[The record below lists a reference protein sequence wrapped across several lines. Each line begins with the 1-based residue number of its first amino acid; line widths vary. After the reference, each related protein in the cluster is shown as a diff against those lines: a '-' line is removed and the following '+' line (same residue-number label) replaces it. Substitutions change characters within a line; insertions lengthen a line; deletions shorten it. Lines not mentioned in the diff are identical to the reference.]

1 MMTVTTSAGGGDGM
15 ARPTTTGMHEVRVPV
30 AGMTCRACETRVSR
44 ALTKVPGVESAVVS
58 VRRGEASLIV
68 ADDVDRPALERS
80 VEAAVAGAGYRV
92 GREPWVS
99 PDVTVW
105 REALV
110 AVAVVAVGAVLVT
123 FFGLPDLLAGSAST
137 SSGSLLV
144 VLLVGLA
151 AGVSTCMALVG
162 GLVLAVSAS
171 HASAVG
177 YEDGRPRPGSMRPH
191 LVFQAGRIV
200 GFALLGA
207 ALGAIGAQIG
217 LPERAQA
224 VLTLAVALVMVVL
237 GIRLLRVSP
246 RLAAWSPSL
255 PPSLARALGVEQR
268 SAGPYSDARTAALGA
283 LTFFLPCGFT
293 QAMQLYAMTTGS
305 ALTAGITMA
314 VFAIG
319 TAPGLLAVAGL
330 PRIGSAA
337 LRQQVLAITGA
348 VLVAFAL
355 VNASGAAGLLGWTQ
369 RATEVPTAIT
379 GNVSVGTTS
388 QTVTMEQTTRGYVPQ
403 TTVVKPG
410 VPIRWE
416 ITSVSDLSCAAYLR
430 GVSWEWKANLK
441 TGANVV
447 ELPALA
453 AGERYDFACVMGMYN
468 GSLVAAAA

>member
-1 MMTVTTSAGGGDGM
+1 M
-15 ARPTTTGMHEVRVPV
+15 ARPTTTRVHDVRVPV
-30 AGMTCRACETRVSR
+30 AGMTCRACETRVTK
-44 ALTKVPGVESAVVS
+44 ALARVPGVVAADVS
-58 VRRGEASLIV
+58 VRRGAAVLTV
-68 ADDVDRPALERS
+68 ADDAPPAEVEAA
-80 VEAAVAGAGYRV
+80 VEAAVARAGYRV
-92 GREPWVS
+92 GRESWLS
-99 PDVTVW
+99 PDVNVW

-110 AVAVVAVGAVLVT
+110 AVAVVAIGAVLLA
-123 FFGLPDLLAGSAST
+123 FFGVSEMLAGSAST

-171 HASAVG
+171 HAAAVG
-177 YEDGRPRPGSMRPH
+177 YEDGQPRPGSMRPH
-191 LVFQAGRIV
+191 LVFQAGRIA
-200 GFALLGA
+200 GFAVLGA
-207 ALGAIGAQIG
+207 ALGAVGAQIG

-224 VLTLAVALVMVVL
+224 VLTLAVALVMAVL
-237 GIRLLRVSP
+237 GLRLLRISP

-255 PPSLARALGVEQR
+255 PPSLGRALGVERR
-268 SAGPYSDARTAALGA
+268 SGMPYSDSRTAALGA

-305 ALTAGITMA
+305 ALTAGLTMA

-330 PRIGSAA
+330 PRLGSAA

-348 VLVAFAL
+348 LLVAFAL

-369 RATEVPTAIT
+369 RAAGVPTAIT
-379 GNVSVGTTS
+379 DNVTVGPSS
-388 QTVTMEQTTRGYVPQ
+388 QTVAMEQTTRGYVPQ

-416 ITSVSDLSCAAYLR
+416 ITSVSDLSCAAYMR
-430 GVSWEWKANLK
+430 GVSWEWKTNLK
-441 TGANVV
+441 TGPNVV

-453 AGERYDFACVMGMYN
+453 AGGRYDFACVMGMYS